1 MKGDDILHYVISD
14 IHNDNERL
22 QKLLKNIHFSERDH
36 LFVLGDLFDRAE
48 YNPDPLG
55 VYFTILKLG
64 KNCTVIRGN
73 HDQWLA
79 SYIMN
84 YYQAPEKAR
93 CKIEPYSYNAFELLK
108 KRLTSVDMQELAKF
122 IMDCPLQVEFSLNDE
137 KYLFAHAMTSKP
149 EIHMEDDYYLMG
161 NADADKFMEEGVHGY
176 ISMCGHDNVGGN
188 RIWKNVTG
196 NVYMCDCGCGFRSGM
211 LGCLCLE
218 TKEEIYV

>member
-48 YNPDPLG
+48 YNPDTLG

-79 SYIMN
+79 SYIMI
-84 YYQAPEKAR
+84 YYQTPEKVR

-108 KRLTSVDMQELAKF
+108 KRLTSVDMQELK
-122 IMDCPLQVEFSLNDE
+122 
-137 KYLFAHAMTSKP
+137 K
-149 EIHMEDDYYLMG
+149 
-161 NADADKFMEEGVHGY
+161 
-176 ISMCGHDNVGGN
+176 
-188 RIWKNVTG
+188 
-196 NVYMCDCGCGFRSGM
+196 
-211 LGCLCLE
+211 
-218 TKEEIYV
+218 